1 MSGHSKWASIK
12 HKKQAQDAKRGKLF
26 TKLIKEIT
34 VAAREGGGNPEMN
47 PRLRTAIDRA
57 KEANMPQDNIIK
69 AIKRGTGEMPGVVF
83 EQIMYEGYGPQGVA
97 ILVEVLTDNKNR
109 ASAEIR
115 NLFSKRGGNMAGQG
129 AVSWMFSR
137 KGYILVEKDKIDE
150 ESLMEIVLEAGAE
163 DIKSEGANFE
173 IISSVE
179 DFENVKRA
187 LKEKEVP
194 MVSADLTMLPT
205 STVKVTG
212 QAAKQVLALVE
223 ALEDHDDVQNVY
235 SNFDIPEEELESIA
249 KEEG

>member
-1 MSGHSKWASIK
+1 
-12 HKKQAQDAKRGKLF
+12 
-26 TKLIKEIT
+26 
-34 VAAREGGGNPEMN
+34 
-47 PRLRTAIDRA
+47 
-57 KEANMPQDNIIK
+57 
-69 AIKRGTGEMPGVVF
+69 
-83 EQIMYEGYGPQGVA
+83 
-97 ILVEVLTDNKNR
+97 
-109 ASAEIR
+109 
-115 NLFSKRGGNMAGQG
+115 
-129 AVSWMFSR
+129 
-137 KGYILVEKDKIDE
+137 
-150 ESLMEIVLEAGAE
+150 MEIVLEAGAE